1 MSTLPETPLHP
12 DRFPTLGVSRAGP
25 VVTVRLDHGRANEM
39 GRAQLTEWERLAGDL
54 VAGDARALVTTSA
67 RKSRKGTPLFI
78 AGADVTERAGWS
90 DDRVKRHVR
99 WQRALLR
106 ALRHAPVF
114 HVAVVHGVALGWGTE
129 FLLTCDYRI
138 ATPTASFALPET
150 GIGILPG
157 AGGTSELWSLV
168 GVPTALRLGMTGERI
183 DAAEALRVGLVD
195 EVVDDLAAAEARA
208 HALAAKVARRSPT
221 AVAAFKR
228 GVLAAVGQPAD
239 ARAEVEARAYEAC
252 VDAGEAA
259 IGRANFKAIT
269 QGEEVAWGPRTDF
282 EP

>member
-1 MSTLPETPLHP
+1 MSTLPDTPLHP
-12 DRFPTLGVSRAGP
+12 GRFPTLNLSRQGD
-25 VVTVRLDHGRANEM
+25 VVRIDLDHGRANEM
-39 GRAQLTEWERLAGDL
+39 GSAQLTEWERLAADL
-54 VAGDARALVTTSA
+54 EAGDARALITTSA
-67 RKSRKGTPLFI
+67 RVSRRGTPIFI
-78 AGADVTERAGWS
+78 SGADVTERAGWP
-90 DDRVKRHVR
+90 DDRIKQHVR
-99 WQRALLR
+99 WQRTLLR
-106 ALRHAPVF
+106 RLRHAPVF

-168 GVPTALRLGMTGERI
+168 GVPTALRLGMTGARLSAE
-183 DAAEALRVGLVD
+183 EALRVGLVD
-195 EVVDDLAAAEARA
+195 EVVPDLDAAWERA
-208 HALAAKVARRSPT
+208 VQLTEQVARRSPT

-228 GVLAAVGQPAD
+228 GVLASVGQPAH
-239 ARAEVEARAYEAC
+239 ARAEIEAQAYEAC

-259 IGRANFKAIT
+259 IGRAHFKAIT
-269 QGEEVAWGPRTDF
+269 TGEDVTWGARVDF

>member
-1 MSTLPETPLHP
+1 MSTLPDTPLHP
-12 DRFPTLGVSRAGP
+12 DRFPTLNLTRRGDVARID
-25 VVTVRLDHGRANEM
+25 LDHGRANEM
-39 GRAQLTEWERLAGDL
+39 GSAQLTEWERLAGDL
-54 VAGDARALVTTSA
+54 EAGDVRALVTTSA
-67 RKSRKGTPLFI
+67 RVSRRGTPIFI
-78 AGADVTERAGWS
+78 SGADVTERAGWS
-90 DDRVKRHVR
+90 KDRIKAHVR

-106 ALRHAPVF
+106 RLRHAPVF

-168 GVPTALRLGMTGERI
+168 GVPTALRLGMTGARI
-183 DAAEALRVGLVD
+183 SAEEALRVGLVD
-195 EVVDDLAAAEARA
+195 EIAPDLDAGCGRA
-208 HALAAKVARRSPT
+208 MALSEQVARRSPT

-228 GVLAAVGQPAD
+228 GVLASVGQPAD
-239 ARAEVEARAYEAC
+239 ARADIEARAYEAC

-259 IGRANFKAIT
+259 IGRENFKAIT
-269 QGEEVAWGPRTDF
+269 KGEEVTWGDRVDY